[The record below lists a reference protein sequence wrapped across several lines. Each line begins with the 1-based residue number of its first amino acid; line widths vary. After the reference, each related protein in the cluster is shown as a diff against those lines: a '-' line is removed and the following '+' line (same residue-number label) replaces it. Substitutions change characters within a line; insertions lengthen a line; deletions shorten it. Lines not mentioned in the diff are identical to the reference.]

1 MHTTLI
7 TAQALQTLMSSS
19 QPPRLFDCSFDLTD
33 PAAGR
38 AQFEKQHLPGAR
50 HADLNLDLSA
60 HAGDAS
66 AGRHPLPSREQFAVW
81 LGKAGLRP
89 GQQVVVYDRQ
99 GANHCGRLWW
109 MLKWAG
115 HEAVALLDGGLA
127 AWLAAGGSTE
137 SGPDSTVEPAAEFPL
152 SAPLVNTIDTGSLNS
167 RLGDQNLTIIDAR
180 ASARFRGEVEPLDPV
195 AGHIPGALNRPFSDN
210 LQTDGHFKPAD
221 VLRAE
226 FKALLAGRDAAGVI
240 HQCGSGVSA
249 IPNLLAMEL
258 AGLGRTT
265 LYPGSWSAWC
275 NTPGTPRA
283 RS

>member
-7 TAQALQTLMSSS
+7 NAEELQTLVSSG
-19 QPPRLFDCSFDLTD
+19 QPPQIFDCSSDLFD

-38 AQFEKQHLPGAR
+38 ALYEAQHIPCAR

-60 HAGDAS
+60 HDKGLGE
-66 AGRHPLPSREQFAVW
+66 GRHPLPSREQFAAW
-81 LGKAGLRP
+81 LGQAGLRP
-89 GQQVVVYDRQ
+89 EQQVVVYDHQ

-109 MLKWAG
+109 MLKWVG
-115 HEAVALLDGGLA
+115 HEAVAVLDGGFS
-127 AWLAAGGSTE
+127 AWLATGGAIET
-137 SGPDSTVEPAAEFPL
+137 GPGCGVVAATDYPV
-152 SAPLVNTIDTGSLNS
+152 SPPLVNTIDTATLAKRIGHPA
-167 RLGDQNLTIIDAR
+167 LTIVDAR
-180 ASARFRGEVEPLDPV
+180 ASARFRGDVEPIDPV

-210 LQTDGHFKPAD
+210 LQPDGRFKPAD

-226 FKALLAGRDAAGVI
+226 FKSLLAGRDATEVI

-258 AGLGRTT
+258 AGFGRTT

>member
-7 TAQALQTLMSSS
+7 TAQTLQALLSSS
-19 QPPRLFDCSFDLTD
+19 QPPLVFDCSFDLAD

-38 AQFEKQHLPGAR
+38 AFYEAQHIPGAR

-60 HAGDAS
+60 HGGDPAE
-66 AGRHPLPSREQFAVW
+66 GRHPLPPREQFAGW
-81 LGKAGLRP
+81 LGKAGLAP
-89 GQQVVVYDRQ
+89 EQQVVVYDRQ
-99 GANHCGRLWW
+99 GANFCGRLWW
-109 MLKWAG
+109 MLKWMG
-115 HEAVALLDGGLA
+115 HEAVAVLDGGLS
-127 AWLAAGGSTE
+127 AWLATGAPTE
-137 SGPDSTVEPAAEFPL
+137 SGPAGAPVGPTDYPL
-152 SAPLVNTIDTGSLNS
+152 RPPLVNTIDTALLAK
-167 RLGDQNLTIIDAR
+167 RIGDPKLTIVDAR
-180 ASARFRGEVEPLDPV
+180 APARFRGNVEPLDPV

-210 LQTDGHFKPAD
+210 LQPDGRFKPAE
-221 VLRAE
+221 VLQAE
-226 FKALLAGRDAAGVI
+226 FKALLADRDTQGVV

-275 NTPGTPRA
+275 NTPGTPSA